1 MYRRAVQHALHQ
13 VDQEQLV
20 VGYFIVD
27 ALVSVAIANCG
38 SKDANIDDISI
49 LQRLRKNI
57 SFVGINNDVLIAENL
72 FGE

>member
-1 MYRRAVQHALHQ
+1 
-13 VDQEQLV
+13 